1 MWRRCTLTTRVLV
14 GGGLGRHGGEGG
26 LGGFLSRYPKLEHL
40 DNGEVDLEETTEWT
54 LL

>member
-1 MWRRCTLTTRVLV
+1 MWRRCTFTTRVLV
-14 GGGLGRHGGEGG
+14 GGGWGGG